1 MQASRL
7 VVGAIILDS
16 LEAPTK
22 VLAAR
27 RTGEAPLGGRWEFP
41 GGKVESG
48 EDPIDALHR
57 ELMEE
62 LGIRVE
68 VGTEARPA
76 DGESWPISDVFHL
89 RLWFAR
95 VEEGD
100 PTPTGSHDIIQWLG
114 KGELQHVT
122 WLDSDL
128 GAVPQVA
135 ALLGDG
141 VEGRLSTDL

>member
-1 MQASRL
+1 MVQASRL

-16 LEAPTK
+16 LTSPTQ

-27 RTGEAPLGGRWEFP
+27 RTGVAPLGGRWEFP
-41 GGKVESG
+41 GGKVEPG

-68 VGTEARPA
+68 VGVEALPA
-76 DGESWPISDVFHL
+76 IGESWPISETFHL
-89 RLWFAR
+89 RLWLSR
-95 VEEGD
+95 VSEGH
-100 PTPTGSHDIIQWLG
+100 PAPTGSHDAIRWLG
-114 KGELQHVT
+114 KTDLQDVP

-128 GAVPQVA
+128 GAVPHVA
-135 ALLGDG
+135 ALLGVG
-141 VEGRLSTDL
+141 PA